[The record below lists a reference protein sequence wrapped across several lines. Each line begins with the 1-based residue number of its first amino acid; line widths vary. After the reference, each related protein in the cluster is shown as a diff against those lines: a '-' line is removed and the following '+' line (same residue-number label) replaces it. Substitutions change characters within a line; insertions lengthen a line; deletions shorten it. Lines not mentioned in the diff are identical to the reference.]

1 MFKALN
7 LSTNAAES
15 SVWWKTKNQQRVG
28 KTIRIKFFH
37 IKYSR
42 DKSEILSGMKLSKGL
57 SGRWEWAV
65 VLLSQGGG
73 ETEWVEKSKNDDDTS
88 AERQRV
94 SALERAVTQQTV

>member
-1 MFKALN
+1 MSGERQK
-7 LSTNAAES
+7 TNSE
-15 SVWWKTKNQQRVG
+15 WE

-42 DKSEILSGMKLSKGL
+42 DKSEILSGVKLSKGL